1 MSVVGEEYW
10 VHGGISESQGTIL
23 KTKRKSN
30 VNPITIGYD
39 ENNVPA
45 QLYFDNG
52 YINRRLELSINA
64 KTWKVYFYGVVI
76 GKVNDDGR
84 IELNE
89 ESNQR

>member
-1 MSVVGEEYW
+1 MSDVEEDW
-10 VHGGISESQGTIL
+10 RVSGGMSNSRGTIL

-39 ENNVPA
+39 NNNVPA

-52 YINRRLELSINA
+52 YINNRLEISINA

-84 IELNE
+84 IELNA
-89 ESNQR
+89 ESN